1 MDKVIHKKTF
11 SKILVAINESSK
23 SADKAVDYA
32 TKIAQDYNSL
42 LIILYVIRAQANLQ
56 TLNLPSHIIQ
66 FKKQAESYLSKI
78 SEKIY
83 TQSEAEDIVRFK
95 TEIIASLRIADAIVS
110 YAKDNHIDLIVL
122 GPRGRSKLKSL
133 VLGSVTSDVV
143 RLARCP
149 VLTVR

>member
-32 TKIAQDYNSL
+32 TKISQDYNSL

-122 GPRGRSKLKSL
+122 GPRGRSKTQEFSSWQRYI
-133 VLGSVTSDVV
+133 GC
-143 RLARCP
+143 R
-149 VLTVR
+149 

>member
-1 MDKVIHKKTF
+1 
-11 SKILVAINESSK
+11 
-23 SADKAVDYA
+23 
-32 TKIAQDYNSL
+32 

-83 TQSEAEDIVRFK
+83 TQRDTEDIVRFK

-110 YAKDNHIDLIVL
+110 YAKDNHIDLIIV

-143 RLARCP
+143 RRAHCP